1 MNKKYFTSMDVTQPQ
16 FETYN
21 AAPDHEAA
29 QGFEDL
35 RWRGFVPADGHVL
48 EVTYAATLEDC
59 KADLMGLLA
68 DHLLDKNNWQSVF
81 KRRGHGS

>member
-16 FETYN
+16 FMHYN
-21 AAPDHEAA
+21 AAPDHEDD
-29 QGFEDL
+29 EDL
-35 RWRGFVPADGHVL
+35 RWRGYVTADGHVL

-59 KADLMGLLA
+59 ATDLMGLLA
-68 DHLLDKNNWQSVF
+68 DHLLDDHNWLSEW